1 MTKYA
6 LPQIQELSP
15 YNPPLGGRRETN
27 SLLLNFN
34 ERTVPVPVKVTEAL
48 TAMLI
53 DNKVQIYPEYGDL
66 CNKIGDYCGVKNS
79 EVMITNGSGQGID
92 LIFRTFTKKGDKV
105 VIPSP
110 SFALF
115 YQCAK
120 VVGNEIITPEYTFEK
135 GFPFEET
142 LESIRDGVKLI
153 VLCNPNNP
161 TGTLVSLEEIEMIV
175 STAREAG
182 TVVIVDEAY
191 FEFSKVTAVDLIKK
205 FDNLLVTRTFSKAFG
220 LASLR
225 IGYVVGSEALIDDL
239 LKVRGPYDVNMAA
252 AVAASAA
259 LDSLADLNTYVDEVI
274 NISKPML
281 EAELQ
286 KRGIRFFK
294 SSSNFLLVEQKFDF
308 NFDFLQKKGILT
320 RWRADGFVRITIG
333 TLEQMQ
339 KLINLVFMQKY
350 AILDRDGTLIFE
362 PQDDYQIDS
371 LEKLEVLPGVIDG
384 LQKLQTAGYKLVMV
398 TNQNGVGTESF
409 PKEDYWT
416 PQNRLMEIFKSNGIE
431 FEEVFMCP
439 HLPEDN
445 CKCRKPQIGLM
456 EDFLKTADIDMD
468 NSFVSG
474 DRETDN
480 EFADNLGVKYLE
492 MPLNRDFNRVID
504 QLEL

>member
-205 FDNLLVTRTFSKAFG
+205 FVVDEKKVVLGICNGFQVLIKLGILPGFDENYEDQNSSLALNDSGRYEDRWVNLKFNSESNCIATKGIDEMYIPVRHGEGKIIANDDVMEKIMDNNQYIAQYINPETKKIAVKYPINPNGSTNAIAGLSDETGRIFGLMPHPEANLLFENHPHWTR
-220 LASLR
+220 
-225 IGYVVGSEALIDDL
+225 
-239 LKVRGPYDVNMAA
+239 LKRDYED
-252 AVAASAA
+252 
-259 LDSLADLNTYVDEVI
+259 
-274 NISKPML
+274 
-281 EAELQ
+281 
-286 KRGIRFFK
+286 
-294 SSSNFLLVEQKFDF
+294 
-308 NFDFLQKKGILT
+308 KGMKIPEH
-320 RWRADGFVRITIG
+320 G
-333 TLEQMQ
+333 
-339 KLINLVFMQKY
+339 
-350 AILDRDGTLIFE
+350 
-362 PQDDYQIDS
+362 
-371 LEKLEVLPGVIDG
+371 DG
-384 LQKLQTAGYKLVMV
+384 LK
-398 TNQNGVGTESF
+398 
-409 PKEDYWT
+409 
-416 PQNRLMEIFKSNGIE
+416 IFKNIVE
-431 FEEVFMCP
+431 YLE
-439 HLPEDN
+439 
-445 CKCRKPQIGLM
+445 
-456 EDFLKTADIDMD
+456 
-468 NSFVSG
+468 
-474 DRETDN
+474 
-480 EFADNLGVKYLE
+480 GVKK
-492 MPLNRDFNRVID
+492 
-504 QLEL
+504 